1 MSINTLHPLISGVR
15 RAEWQLIRDAMDGE
29 GQIKARGTV
38 YLQEPTGFSVL
49 PNDARARAYDGYKE
63 RASFPEFLAPSVA
76 AMIGVIHGK
85 EIIPEIP
92 DALSFLWENADGDGL
107 PLEAFH
113 RRITRELLTIGGYVI
128 LADAPEDGGD
138 PYLTGFSRDRLI
150 NWDTD
155 WFVLDES
162 RPRRDGF
169 VWKQLE
175 QYRLLEMDAGAF
187 SPWLYDEEGNRSEVI
202 VRARGGGA
210 LTRIPIAVGNALDLS
225 PRVEPPP
232 LIGVAR
238 AALSIYRKT
247 ADQEQ
252 ALYMGANP
260 TLVAIDGPAP
270 EVVGAGVVHEM
281 YGAPGTKPDLKY
293 VEANNSG
300 LKDRRIEIDAYRE
313 QAVMAGARLF
323 ESAVAGESGE
333 ARRLR
338 FNSEQATLMSIAQ
351 SSCLLLERALKN
363 AAMIAGVPED
373 DIVVPVP
380 KDLLDR
386 SMTPQEFAALFG
398 VYRDGGMSW
407 DTFFA
412 NGQQGGIFSPEDTA
426 EDEASRINVTTLPTD
441 EAV

>member
-76 AMIGVIHGK
+76 AMIGIIHGK

-128 LADAPEDGGD
+128 LADAPEGGGD

-225 PRVEPPP
+225 PRIEPPP

-407 DTFFA
+407 NTFFA